1 MAHQQ
6 DGLFPQSLLKAFSV
20 LIFIILLKDVCNGQ
34 PQLIGPSQ
42 ALVARAGDDVILP
55 CHLEPAYDVSIKTL
69 EWTRSSLDPR
79 FVYVS
84 RASQEIEKLKNPS
97 FKGRTSLFVDE
108 LKYGNISLKISKV
121 KFDDTGTYKCY
132 IPEMEKEA
140 FVELVVASD
149 AATSPVI
156 SLSGIDKNRAGVVL
170 QCESAGWY
178 PEPELLWLDGEGNL
192 LSAGPTETLRGPDD
206 LYTVSSR
213 VTVEKR
219 HSNNITCRVQQKKI
233 SQSRETHRHVPEDFF
248 EVPSSSPSVI
258 IGLAVSLALCIM
270 LLISSAAVLL
280 CRMKKHKNNR
290 SPEDQTDVGGAEV
303 PLRGS
308 SPKTRNKT
316 SFWPIIWTSKLQ
328 DEQKRREEAEKNLQD
343 IKEELQQ
350 EKETAA
356 ADLKTKLEDKNREMI
371 ESEIEKTEFIQKL
384 MQTLL
389 TLESELQLEK
399 NTEIIDQLKQVKEAS
414 EDLKNQL
421 ENKNP
426 EMSKSETELDEII
439 QRLMQTFPTLESKL
453 YGNISQAQEEK
464 QKMEREMERLRNQ
477 LDSTNQQLENKLKDE
492 EKRDEETK
500 EKVKKLLQ
508 EKQAAEKLKNQFKS
522 KCHEMINSEK
532 DAIIQKLMETFP
544 TLDSKLQSEKITG
557 IIKQQLQQVK
567 GRVEKLKNQLEKNS
581 HEMFKSEMEKDGI
594 IQKMLQTLDSKLQVV
609 KQAAELLKAELESR
623 SLEMIKSER
632 EKDEIVTKLMKTFPT
647 LETKWKKNTDI
658 IEQLVQVKQ
667 KAEDLKKQLQLQ
679 THESEEKTETIH
691 QLQQLEQA
699 AKILKI
705 QLESKNQQMIK
716 SEREKDEFIQKL
728 MAIFPTL
735 DSKWK
740 KNTEIIYQLQEV
752 KETAEKLK
760 QLEKKNLEF
769 QAETDSKIIDQLQ
782 EVKDTAEN
790 LKKWMESK
798 NWEMLQAEKRN
809 DESDRKLKELVKQLQ
824 HEKKKT
830 EKNLNELVKQLEEEK
845 TEVSRSNLFNFGF
858 RR

>member
-790 LKKWMESK
+790 LKKWVESQ
-798 NWEMLQAEKRN
+798 NWEMLQAEKRRN

-830 EKNLNELVKQLEEEK
+830 EKNLNELVKQL
-845 TEVSRSNLFNFGF
+845 
-858 RR
+858 

>member
-1 MAHQQ
+1 MFSVCFQSCRMAHQQ

-55 CHLEPAYDVSIKTL
+55 CHLEPAYDVSTKTL

-84 RASQEIEKLKNPS
+84 RASQEIEKLKDPS
-97 FKGRTSLFVDE
+97 FKGRTSVFVDE
-108 LKYGNISLKISKV
+108 LKSGNISLKISKV
-121 KFDDTGTYKCY
+121 KFDDTGTYKCF

-156 SLSGIDKNRAGVVL
+156 GLSGTDKNRGGVVL

-233 SQSRETHRHVPEDFF
+233 SQNRETHIHVPEDFF

-290 SPEDQTDVGGAEV
+290 SPEDHTDVGGADV
-303 PLRGS
+303 PLSGS
-308 SPKTRNKT
+308 SPKTKNKT
-316 SFWPIIWTSKLQ
+316 SCWPITWTSELQ
-328 DEQKRREEAEKNLQD
+328 EEQQRREEAEKNLQD
-343 IKEELQQ
+343 INKELQQ
-350 EKETAA
+350 EKERAE
-356 ADLKTKLEDKNREMI
+356 DLKTKLEDKNREMI
-371 ESEIEKTEFIQKL
+371 NSKLEKADFIQKW
-384 MQTLL
+384 MQTFL

-399 NTEIIDQLKQVKEAS
+399 NTDVIDQLKQVKEAS

-439 QRLMQTFPTLESKL
+439 QRLTQTFPTLESKL
-453 YGNISQAQEEK
+453 SGNISQVQEER
-464 QKMEREMERLRNQ
+464 QKMEREMERLRNE
-477 LDSTNQQLENKLKDE
+477 LDSRNQQLEKKNTETINQLK
-492 EKRDEETK
+492 
-500 EKVKKLLQ
+500 Q

-532 DAIIQKLMETFP
+532 DEIIQKLMETFP
-544 TLDSKLQSEKITG
+544 ALDSKLQSEKITEN
-557 IIKQQLQQVK
+557 IKQQLQQVK
-567 GRVEKLKNQLEKNS
+567 DTTARLKDQLEKNS
-581 HEMFKSEMEKDGI
+581 H
-594 IQKMLQTLDSKLQVV
+594 
-609 KQAAELLKAELESR
+609 
-623 SLEMIKSER
+623 EMIKSER
-632 EKDEIVTKLMKTFPT
+632 EKDGIVTKLMKTFPT
-647 LETKWKKNTDI
+647 LETKCKKNTDI
-658 IEQLVQVKQ
+658 IKQLVQVKQ
-667 KAEDLKKQLQLQ
+667 KAEDLKKQLEPQ
-679 THESEEKTETIH
+679 THEWTEKTETIH
-691 QLQQLEQA
+691 QLQQLKQA
-699 AKILKI
+699 AETLKI
-705 QLESKNQQMIK
+705 QLESKNQQVCL
-716 SEREKDEFIQKL
+716 FIINIL
-728 MAIFPTL
+728 NLLT
-735 DSKWK
+735 
-740 KNTEIIYQLQEV
+740 QLFM
-752 KETAEKLK
+752 
-760 QLEKKNLEF
+760 N
-769 QAETDSKIIDQLQ
+769 KIIVQI
-782 EVKDTAEN
+782 
-790 LKKWMESK
+790 SIY
-798 NWEMLQAEKRN
+798 
-809 DESDRKLKELVKQLQ
+809 
-824 HEKKKT
+824 
-830 EKNLNELVKQLEEEK
+830 
-845 TEVSRSNLFNFGF
+845 
-858 RR
+858 

>member
-371 ESEIEKTEFIQKL
+371 NSKLEKAEFIQKR
-384 MQTLL
+384 MQTFP
-389 TLESELQLEK
+389 TLDSKLQLEK

-414 EDLKNQL
+414 EKLKNQL

-453 YGNISQAQEEK
+453 SGNISQAQKEKQEMEREMEGLRNELDSTKQQLQQEKTAAEDLKKQLEEKNPELQLYGNISQAQKEK
-464 QKMEREMERLRNQ
+464 QKMEREMERLRNE
-477 LDSTNQQLENKLKDE
+477 LDSTKQQLQQEKTAAEDLEEKNRELENKLKDE

-500 EKVKKLLQ
+500 EKVKKLQQ

-522 KCHEMINSEK
+522 KCH
-532 DAIIQKLMETFP
+532 
-544 TLDSKLQSEKITG
+544 
-557 IIKQQLQQVK
+557 
-567 GRVEKLKNQLEKNS
+567 
-581 HEMFKSEMEKDGI
+581 
-594 IQKMLQTLDSKLQVV
+594 
-609 KQAAELLKAELESR
+609 
-623 SLEMIKSER
+623 EMIKSER

-658 IEQLVQVKQ
+658 IKQLVQVKQ
-667 KAEDLKKQLQLQ
+667 KAEDLKKQLQRQ
-679 THESEEKTETIH
+679 THEWTEKTETIH
-691 QLQQLEQA
+691 QLQQLKQA
-699 AKILKI
+699 AETLKI

-728 MAIFPTL
+728 MAIFPAL

-740 KNTEIIYQLQEV
+740 ENTEIINQLQEV

-760 QLEKKNLEF
+760 QLEKKN
-769 QAETDSKIIDQLQ
+769 Q
-782 EVKDTAEN
+782 EVCVSIINILN
-790 LKKWMESK
+790 L
-798 NWEMLQAEKRN
+798 LT
-809 DESDRKLKELVKQLQ
+809 QLS
-824 HEKKKT
+824 
-830 EKNLNELVKQLEEEK
+830 V
-845 TEVSRSNLFNFGF
+845 
-858 RR
+858 

>member
-1 MAHQQ
+1 MFSVCFQSCRMAHQQ

-55 CHLEPAYDVSIKTL
+55 CHLEPAYDVSTKTL

-84 RASQEIEKLKNPS
+84 RASQEIEKLKDPS
-97 FKGRTSLFVDE
+97 FKGRTSVFVDE
-108 LKYGNISLKISKV
+108 LKSGNISLKISKV
-121 KFDDTGTYKCY
+121 KFDDTGTYKCF

-156 SLSGIDKNRAGVVL
+156 GLSGTDKNRGGVVL

-233 SQSRETHRHVPEDFF
+233 SQNRETHIHVPEDFF

-290 SPEDQTDVGGAEV
+290 SPEDHTDVGGADV
-303 PLRGS
+303 PLSGS
-308 SPKTRNKT
+308 SPKTKNKT
-316 SFWPIIWTSKLQ
+316 SCWPITWTSELQ
-328 DEQKRREEAEKNLQD
+328 EEQQRREEAEKNLQD
-343 IKEELQQ
+343 INKELQQ
-350 EKETAA
+350 EKERAE
-356 ADLKTKLEDKNREMI
+356 DLKTKLEDKNREMI
-371 ESEIEKTEFIQKL
+371 NSKLEKADFIQKW
-384 MQTLL
+384 MQTFL

-399 NTEIIDQLKQVKEAS
+399 NTDVIDQLKQVKEAS

-439 QRLMQTFPTLESKL
+439 QRLTQTFPTLESKL
-453 YGNISQAQEEK
+453 CETISQVQGDKE
-464 QKMEREMERLRNQ
+464 KMERLNKV
-477 LDSTNQQLENKLKDE
+477 LDSTKQQLEKKNTETINQLK
-492 EKRDEETK
+492 
-500 EKVKKLLQ
+500 Q

-532 DAIIQKLMETFP
+532 DEIIQKLMETFP
-544 TLDSKLQSEKITG
+544 ALDSKLQSEKITEN
-557 IIKQQLQQVK
+557 IKQQLQQVK
-567 GRVEKLKNQLEKNS
+567 DTTARLKDQLEKNS
-581 HEMFKSEMEKDGI
+581 H
-594 IQKMLQTLDSKLQVV
+594 
-609 KQAAELLKAELESR
+609 
-623 SLEMIKSER
+623 EMIKSER
-632 EKDEIVTKLMKTFPT
+632 EKDGIVTKLMKTFPT
-647 LETKWKKNTDI
+647 LETKCKKNTDI
-658 IEQLVQVKQ
+658 IKQLVQVKQ
-667 KAEDLKKQLQLQ
+667 KAEDLKKQLEPQ
-679 THESEEKTETIH
+679 THEWTEKTETIH
-691 QLQQLEQA
+691 QLQQLKQA
-699 AKILKI
+699 AETLKI
-705 QLESKNQQMIK
+705 QLESKNQQVCL
-716 SEREKDEFIQKL
+716 FIINIL
-728 MAIFPTL
+728 NLLT
-735 DSKWK
+735 
-740 KNTEIIYQLQEV
+740 QLFM
-752 KETAEKLK
+752 
-760 QLEKKNLEF
+760 N
-769 QAETDSKIIDQLQ
+769 KIIVQI
-782 EVKDTAEN
+782 
-790 LKKWMESK
+790 SIY
-798 NWEMLQAEKRN
+798 
-809 DESDRKLKELVKQLQ
+809 
-824 HEKKKT
+824 
-830 EKNLNELVKQLEEEK
+830 
-845 TEVSRSNLFNFGF
+845 
-858 RR
+858 

>member
-55 CHLEPAYDVSIKTL
+55 CHLEPAYDVSTKTL

-84 RASQEIEKLKNPS
+84 RASQEIEKLKDPS
-97 FKGRTSLFVDE
+97 FKGRTSVFVDE
-108 LKYGNISLKISKV
+108 LKSGNISLKISKV
-121 KFDDTGTYKCY
+121 KFDDTGTYKCF

-156 SLSGIDKNRAGVVL
+156 GLSGTDKNRGGVVL

-233 SQSRETHRHVPEDFF
+233 SQNRETHIHVPEDFF

-290 SPEDQTDVGGAEV
+290 SPEDHTDVGGADV
-303 PLRGS
+303 PLSGS
-308 SPKTRNKT
+308 SPKTKNKT
-316 SFWPIIWTSKLQ
+316 SCWPITWTSELQ
-328 DEQKRREEAEKNLQD
+328 EEQQRREEAEKNLQD
-343 IKEELQQ
+343 INKELQQ
-350 EKETAA
+350 EKERAE
-356 ADLKTKLEDKNREMI
+356 DLKTKLEDKNREMI
-371 ESEIEKTEFIQKL
+371 NSKLEKADFIQKW
-384 MQTLL
+384 MQTFL

-399 NTEIIDQLKQVKEAS
+399 NTDVIDQLKQVKEAS

-439 QRLMQTFPTLESKL
+439 QRLTQTFPTLESKL
-453 YGNISQAQEEK
+453 CETISQVQGDKEKMERLNKVLDSTKQQSEKKNTEIINQLQQEKKAAEKLKKQLEKKNRELQLSGNISQVQEER
-464 QKMEREMERLRNQ
+464 QKMEREMERLRNE
-477 LDSTNQQLENKLKDE
+477 LDSRNQQLEKKNTETINQLK
-492 EKRDEETK
+492 
-500 EKVKKLLQ
+500 Q

-522 KCHEMINSEK
+522 KCHEMI
-532 DAIIQKLMETFP
+532 
-544 TLDSKLQSEKITG
+544 
-557 IIKQQLQQVK
+557 
-567 GRVEKLKNQLEKNS
+567 
-581 HEMFKSEMEKDGI
+581 
-594 IQKMLQTLDSKLQVV
+594 
-609 KQAAELLKAELESR
+609 
-623 SLEMIKSER
+623 KSER
-632 EKDEIVTKLMKTFPT
+632 EKDGIVTKLMKTFPT
-647 LETKWKKNTDI
+647 LETKCKKNTDI
-658 IEQLVQVKQ
+658 IKQLVQVKQ
-667 KAEDLKKQLQLQ
+667 KAEDLKKQLEPQ
-679 THESEEKTETIH
+679 THEWTEKTETIH
-691 QLQQLEQA
+691 QLQQLKQA
-699 AKILKI
+699 AETLKI
-705 QLESKNQQMIK
+705 QLESKNQQVCL
-716 SEREKDEFIQKL
+716 FIINILNLLTQLFMNK
-728 MAIFPTL
+728 
-735 DSKWK
+735 
-740 KNTEIIYQLQEV
+740 IIVQIIH
-752 KETAEKLK
+752 KLK
-760 QLEKKNLEF
+760 Q
-769 QAETDSKIIDQLQ
+769 
-782 EVKDTAEN
+782 
-790 LKKWMESK
+790 
-798 NWEMLQAEKRN
+798 
-809 DESDRKLKELVKQLQ
+809 
-824 HEKKKT
+824 
-830 EKNLNELVKQLEEEK
+830 
-845 TEVSRSNLFNFGF
+845 RSTNPQQF
-858 RR
+858 

>member
-20 LIFIILLKDVCNGQ
+20 LIFIILSKDVCNGQ

-156 SLSGIDKNRAGVVL
+156 GLSGIDKNRGGVVL

-219 HSNNITCRVQQKKI
+219 HSNNITCRVQQKQI
-233 SQSRETHRHVPEDFF
+233 SQSRETHIHVPEDFF

-316 SFWPIIWTSKLQ
+316 SFWPITWTSKLQ
-328 DEQKRREEAEKNLQD
+328 EEQKRREEAEKNLQD
-343 IKEELQQ
+343 IKEKEENQEADKKLKEDKKQDFQQQ
-350 EKETAA
+350 EK
-356 ADLKTKLEDKNREMI
+356 KTPTK
-371 ESEIEKTEFIQKL
+371 EFWK
-384 MQTLL
+384 
-389 TLESELQLEK
+389 QLEK
-399 NTEIIDQLKQVKEAS
+399 NQH
-414 EDLKNQL
+414 
-421 ENKNP
+421 
-426 EMSKSETELDEII
+426 
-439 QRLMQTFPTLESKL
+439 
-453 YGNISQAQEEK
+453 
-464 QKMEREMERLRNQ
+464 
-477 LDSTNQQLENKLKDE
+477 
-492 EKRDEETK
+492 
-500 EKVKKLLQ
+500 
-508 EKQAAEKLKNQFKS
+508 AAEEKLKEE
-522 KCHEMINSEK
+522 HHHL
-532 DAIIQKLMETFP
+532 QK
-544 TLDSKLQSEKITG
+544 K
-557 IIKQQLQQVK
+557 
-567 GRVEKLKNQLEKNS
+567 
-581 HEMFKSEMEKDGI
+581 H
-594 IQKMLQTLDSKLQVV
+594 
-609 KQAAELLKAELESR
+609 AEISN
-623 SLEMIKSER
+623 
-632 EKDEIVTKLMKTFPT
+632 MK
-647 LETKWKKNTDI
+647 
-658 IEQLVQVKQ
+658 
-667 KAEDLKKQLQLQ
+667 
-679 THESEEKTETIH
+679 
-691 QLQQLEQA
+691 
-699 AKILKI
+699 
-705 QLESKNQQMIK
+705 
-716 SEREKDEFIQKL
+716 
-728 MAIFPTL
+728 
-735 DSKWK
+735 
-740 KNTEIIYQLQEV
+740 
-752 KETAEKLK
+752 KE
-760 QLEKKNLEF
+760 
-769 QAETDSKIIDQLQ
+769 
-782 EVKDTAEN
+782 
-790 LKKWMESK
+790 
-798 NWEMLQAEKRN
+798 
-809 DESDRKLKELVKQLQ
+809 
-824 HEKKKT
+824 EKKKEADAKLKKDPSIHPSSSALSEAGSRGQQPKQRGPDLHLQLIRGNT
-830 EKNLNELVKQLEEEK
+830 KADTKLKKDEKQNFHQEIKQLNVKEHVKEQQSNKPNTPQRGDIILDEVDRHRDYICLKNTSSEDILMAGWKLKLQRGDRTTTYTFKENFTLKATEELTVQGAGGRNPYTDNAKVMWLGMMIWDSYKLKIDLISSTGERHRLK
-845 TEVSRSNLFNFGF
+845 
-858 RR
+858 